1 MEITIPNNWT
11 PRDYQM
17 PLWGYLENGG
27 RRAVVVWHRRAG
39 KDSLSLNFT
48 ATQALQRVGVYWHMA
63 PTQKQVRKIVWD
75 NIDGKG
81 RRIINQVFPPEIR
94 KSSNSQEMK
103 IELLNGSIW
112 QCVGSDNY
120 DSLVGANPVG
130 VVFSEYS
137 IADPKA
143 WDYIRPIL
151 AENGGWA
158 LFIYTPRG
166 RNHGA
171 RIFDMAKQNP
181 GWFAQLLTVDDTKA
195 ISLAA
200 IDEERKAG
208 MDDDQINQ
216 EFYCSFDSALPGA
229 YYGKLLVLA
238 DKERRIGKVPYE
250 PMVPV
255 ITAWDLGIGDSTA
268 IWFCQQ
274 VGKEIRII
282 DYYENSGVGLDHY
295 CKALAEKPYTYY
307 EHLLPHD
314 ANVSELGTGK
324 RRIDTL
330 RDMGLSK
337 TRVLPQMSVDD
348 GIHAARMM
356 LPKCWFDEVKCGR
369 GLDALRNYQKEYDDK
384 LQTFKDRP
392 LHDWSSHAADAFR
405 YLAVGIKPMRERR
418 APATYDTS
426 LSL

>member
-171 RIFDMAKQNP
+171 RIFDMAKQNSD
-181 GWFAQLLTVDDTKA
+181 WFAQLLTVDDTKA
-195 ISLAA
+195 ISLDA

-229 YYGKLLVLA
+229 YYGKLLALA
-238 DKERRIGKVPYE
+238 DKEKRIGKVPNE

-295 CKALAEKPYTYY
+295 CKVLAEKPYTYY

-405 YLAVGIKPMRERR
+405 YLAVGIKPIRERR